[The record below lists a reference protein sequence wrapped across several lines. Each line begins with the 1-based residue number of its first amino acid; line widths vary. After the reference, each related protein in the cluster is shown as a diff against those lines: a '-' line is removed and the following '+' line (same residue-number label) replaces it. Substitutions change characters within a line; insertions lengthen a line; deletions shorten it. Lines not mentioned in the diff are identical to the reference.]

1 MALCFDFDRLVE
13 TEGSSFPF
21 LESSHTAT
29 ECEKNERGTRKG
41 WMEDSSGG
49 MQDSSREM
57 QDSSGGMRDSSGE
70 MQDSSGGM

>member
-21 LESSHTAT
+21 LESSHTAI

-49 MQDSSREM
+49 MR
-57 QDSSGGMRDSSGE
+57 DSSGGMQDSSGE
-70 MQDSSGGM
+70 MQDSFGGM